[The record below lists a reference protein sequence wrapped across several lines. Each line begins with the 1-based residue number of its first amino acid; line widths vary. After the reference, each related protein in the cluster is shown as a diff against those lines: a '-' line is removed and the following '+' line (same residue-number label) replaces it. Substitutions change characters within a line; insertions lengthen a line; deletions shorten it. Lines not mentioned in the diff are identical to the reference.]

1 MKNNTKKIAV
11 SLIVLSTIIIISL
24 LGLGVF
30 MGLSNLKKGSE
41 SQPSVTE
48 EELDAARKENTAPE
62 EPFAYSADE
71 SIVIMP
77 GGQSAGNGSEDNAS
91 ADNAQSAQN
100 TSEYIIADSN
110 TRLLTDA
117 DVSGLSKEQ
126 LRLARNE
133 IMARHGR
140 RFNDASLQEYFDS
153 KSWYQGTVSPEAFD
167 ANVNSYINDTERAN
181 IDMIKKYE

>member
-1 MKNNTKKIAV
+1 MKNNTNKIAIP
-11 SLIVLSTIIIISL
+11 LIAVSTIIIVSL
-24 LGLGVF
+24 LALGVF
-30 MGLSNLKKGSE
+30 MGLSNLKKGSQAE
-41 SQPSVTE
+41 ASVTE
-48 EELDAARKENTAPE
+48 DELDTARKGNTISD
-62 EPFAYSADE
+62 EPLIYTSDE
-71 SIVIMP
+71 SIVISP
-77 GGQSAGNGSEDNAS
+77 SGQPAANSNDSSTTD
-91 ADNAQSAQN
+91 DAQSAQN
-100 TSEYIIADSN
+100 TSEYVIPDSN

-140 RFNDASLQEYFDS
+140 RFNDTSLQEYFDS